1 MRPVAGK
8 VFLVG
13 AGPGD
18 PELLTLKAVRI
29 LREADVI
36 LHDDL
41 VSREIVA
48 RFCSH
53 ARLIDVGKRGGG
65 RTTSQ
70 RFIERRLT
78 AEARAGRRVV
88 RLKGGDPFVFG
99 RGGEECAAL
108 QASGIE
114 VEVVN
119 GITSGI
125 AAPSALGIPLTR
137 RGACHGAMLVTGHCA
152 DDAGAD
158 PDWRVIAAA
167 ARSGL
172 TLVIYMGISRL
183 DSIVDALRDGGLDA
197 ATPAA
202 IVQNATLPEQRALLS
217 TLGRL
222 SADSAANAFGSPG
235 IVIIGE
241 VVRDCALAQAASIAV
256 VASVPFRKFA

>member
-1 MRPVAGK
+1 M
-8 VFLVG
+8 
-13 AGPGD
+13 
-18 PELLTLKAVRI
+18 
-29 LREADVI
+29 
-36 LHDDL
+36 
-41 VSREIVA
+41 
-48 RFCSH
+48 
-53 ARLIDVGKRGGG
+53 
-65 RTTSQ
+65 
-70 RFIERRLT
+70 
-78 AEARAGRRVV
+78 
-88 RLKGGDPFVFG
+88 
-99 RGGEECAAL
+99 
-108 QASGIE
+108 
-114 VEVVN
+114 VN

-222 SADSAANAFGSPG
+222 SADSAANAFGSCG
-235 IVIIGE
+235 SGVTRIRRGV
-241 VVRDCALAQAASIAV
+241 A
-256 VASVPFRKFA
+256 VASKYASAAALISSQPLGQL